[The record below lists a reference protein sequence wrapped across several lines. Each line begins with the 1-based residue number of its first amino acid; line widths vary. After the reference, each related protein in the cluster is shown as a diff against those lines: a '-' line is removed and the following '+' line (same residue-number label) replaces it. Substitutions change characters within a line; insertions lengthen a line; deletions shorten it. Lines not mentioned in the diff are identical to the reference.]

1 MLAHVFRLVPLLRPL
16 VSNGHGNGN
25 DEAGGKE
32 TAEAKATATAR
43 VKPGGAIRL
52 VTAGAR
58 RSFDCARGARCAQ
71 DDGGWVVRTAGT
83 RFDAVFV
90 SGIWARSGPGVNP
103 FAGYLGPAGLLV
115 VRISP
120 QTCQGRFPGL
130 AAAPA
135 RGHKYPAR
143 SFRAG
148 LIDPI
153 PITNTTSNSVS
164 NPPHPHP
171 IPAPPVSGA
180 AVRTTHGAA
189 DNPEAAPG

>member
-1 MLAHVFRLVPLLRPL
+1 MSRQMPDSVRRGISRRTARRRRTDTASNAVTGPCQSLLPMLAHVFRLVPLLRPL

-90 SGIWARSGPGVNP
+90 SGIWARSESRGEPLRWVLRP
-103 FAGYLGPAGLLV
+103 CGPAGGADFSSSMS
-115 VRISP
+115 RQISRVGCSP
-120 QTCQGRFPGL
+120 RQGGTSTQPG
-130 AAAPA
+130 P
-135 RGHKYPAR
+135 
-143 SFRAG
+143 
-148 LIDPI
+148 
-153 PITNTTSNSVS
+153 
-164 NPPHPHP
+164 
-171 IPAPPVSGA
+171 SGP
-180 AVRTTHGAA
+180 
-189 DNPEAAPG
+189 D